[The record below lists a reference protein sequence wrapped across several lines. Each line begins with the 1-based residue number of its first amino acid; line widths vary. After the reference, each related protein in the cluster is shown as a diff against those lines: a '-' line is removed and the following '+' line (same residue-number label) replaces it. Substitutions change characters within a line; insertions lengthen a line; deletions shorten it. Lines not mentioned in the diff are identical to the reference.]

1 MDALKKVLNEVSGV
15 LGSVDPSAPGEI
27 ADALMS
33 AGRVFL
39 FGAGRSG
46 FVMRALAMRL
56 MHLGLSAYYIGD
68 ATTPSPG
75 AGDLVVALSGT
86 GQTPST
92 IHVLKRGSE
101 AGAEAMCITAS
112 PGSPITEFASK
123 SIVVPGATK
132 ARSPFEPGSE
142 QPSGSLFEQAA
153 FLFFEAVTLEI
164 FTRSGSGG
172 VSNHTTL
179 E

>member
-1 MDALKKVLNEVSGV
+1 MDAVKKVVDEVAGV
-15 LGSVDPSAPGEI
+15 LRSVDPSAPGEMS
-27 ADALMS
+27 DALMS
-33 AGRVFL
+33 SGRVFL

-75 AGDLVVALSGT
+75 AGDMVVALSGT

-92 IHVLKRGSE
+92 IHVLKRGRE
-101 AGAEAMCITAS
+101 AGAETTCITAS

-123 SIVVPGATK
+123 AVIVPGATK
-132 ARSPFEPGSE
+132 ARSEHEPGSE

-153 FLFFEAVTLEI
+153 FLFCEAVALEI
-164 FTRSGSGG
+164 YTRRGSDA